1 MTEISFFIG
10 TSLQREGKPTMNPI
24 TIQSAECPLAGL
36 GDTEL
41 VARIRHAWFDALT
54 TNTFAEVRACQ
65 AEALRRGKAH
75 LYDQGYIEFW
85 LGIGIAASKAA

>member
-1 MTEISFFIG
+1 MTEIVSFIG
-10 TSLQREGKPTMNPI
+10 TSLQREGKPTMNRIISQP
-24 TIQSAECPLAGL
+24 AECPLAGL
-36 GDTEL
+36 GDAEL
-41 VARIRHAWFDALT
+41 VARTRHAWSDALT

-85 LGIGIAASKAA
+85 LGIVAPASAA

>member
-1 MTEISFFIG
+1 MTETVFFIG

-24 TIQSAECPLAGL
+24 TIEPAECPLAGL

-41 VARIRHAWFDALT
+41 IARTRHAWFDALT

-65 AEALRRGKAH
+65 AEALRRGRVH

-85 LGIGIAASKAA
+85 LGAVAPTAAA